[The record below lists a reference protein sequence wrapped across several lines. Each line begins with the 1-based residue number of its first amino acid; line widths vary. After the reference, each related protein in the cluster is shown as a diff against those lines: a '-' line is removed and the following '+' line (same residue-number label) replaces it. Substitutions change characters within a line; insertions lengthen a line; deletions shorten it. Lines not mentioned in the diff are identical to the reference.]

1 MSDLTA
7 NAKDLAAGLL
17 NSPQLARRWAHVRGV
32 GQRATEL
39 TSTVAPADHDLLV
52 AAAWL
57 HDVGYAPDCVATGL
71 HSLDGARYLRRNGY
85 PLRLVGLVAHHTCAR
100 IEAAERGLADKLA
113 AFPLEEGPLM
123 DALVTA
129 DLTVGPWGQR
139 LEVTERIEE
148 ILHRYPPQSPVHR
161 AIQRAEPLLMA
172 HVRRTL
178 DRLDVDEQPAP

>member
-17 NSPQLARRWAHVRGV
+17 GSPQMARRWAHVQGV

-39 TSTVAPADHDLLV
+39 TSTVAPADRDLLV

-57 HDVGYAPDCVATGL
+57 HDVGYAPDLVDTGL

-100 IEAAERGLADKLA
+100 IEAAERGLADQLA
-113 AFPLEEGPLM
+113 AFPIEEGPLM

-129 DLTVGPWGQR
+129 DLTVGPQGQR
-139 LEVTERIEE
+139 LDVAERIEE